1 MYLIYTWGGVC
12 IKSILCT
19 RVLKCRWN
27 LELWDLDF
35 QVQVHFIFMLE
46 ENNSAWEDWIHHLVE
61 SDIDQ
66 LQSQMMET
74 SPASPED

>member
-1 MYLIYTWGGVC
+1 MC

-19 RVLKCRWN
+19 HVLKCRWN

-46 ENNSAWEDWIHHLVE
+46 ENDSAWENWIHHLVE
-61 SDIDQ
+61 NDIDQ

>member
-1 MYLIYTWGGVC
+1 M
-12 IKSILCT
+12 
-19 RVLKCRWN
+19 
-27 LELWDLDF
+27 ELWDLDF

>member
-1 MYLIYTWGGVC
+1 MSVSVC
-12 IKSILCT
+12 VCVKSILCT
-19 RVLKCRWN
+19 HVLKWN

-35 QVQVHFIFMLE
+35 QVQVHFILMLE
-46 ENNSAWEDWIHHLVE
+46 ENNSAWENWIHHLVE
-61 SDIDQ
+61 NDIDQ